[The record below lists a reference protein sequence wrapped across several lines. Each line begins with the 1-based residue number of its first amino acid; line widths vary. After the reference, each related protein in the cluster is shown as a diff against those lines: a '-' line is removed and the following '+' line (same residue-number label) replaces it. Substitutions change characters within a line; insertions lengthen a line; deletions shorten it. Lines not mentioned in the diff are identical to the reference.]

1 MVRHVPKPPT
11 ARGHPAY
18 EERRDPLAATG
29 EPLRWGVIATGKIA
43 HTVTAQLT
51 LLEDARLQ
59 AVSSRDGVRAAAF
72 ATMYGF
78 AASYA
83 DGFGRT
89 GFEALAADPDVDV
102 VYVATPHGQHHE
114 VIAPLIQ
121 ARKHVLVEK
130 AFTVNAREAADL
142 VAMARD
148 RGVFLM
154 EALWTRFL
162 PAYQAVLDALES
174 GEVGEVRY
182 VQADMGFMAE
192 GDARTRLWAPAAGG
206 GALLDLAVYPL
217 AWVVGALGF
226 PSSVSALGRLNAEG
240 VDELS
245 SLSLG
250 YPDGE
255 QAQVLVSFVSDST
268 RKARIVGTAG
278 YVETDAPLTK
288 PEGFTVTTRAG
299 QRHERVPH
307 GYEPYTF
314 QLREVTRCV
323 QEGLTESP
331 TMPLEDTLRT
341 MRLLDEVRAQLGVRL
356 PNDAVG

>member
-1 MVRHVPKPPT
+1 MVRHVAKPPT

-43 HTVTAQLT
+43 HTVTAQLS

-59 AVSSRDGVRAAAF
+59 AVSSRDAARAAAF

-83 DGFGRT
+83 DGFGCT
-89 GFEALAADPDVDV
+89 GFEALAADSDVDV
-102 VYVATPHGQHHE
+102 VYVATPHGQHRE
-114 VIAPLIQ
+114 VIWPLIE

-142 VAMARD
+142 VALARD

-162 PAYQAVLDALES
+162 PAYQAVLDVLES

-192 GDARTRLWAPAAGG
+192 SDHRTRLWAPAAGG

-226 PSSVSALGRLNAEG
+226 PSSVRALGRLNPEG

-255 QAQVLVSFVSDST
+255 QAQVVVSFVSDST
-268 RKARIVGTAG
+268 RRARVVGTAG

-288 PEGFTVTTRAG
+288 PEGFTVTVRGG
-299 QRHERVPH
+299 QRHESVPH

-341 MRLLDEVRAQLGVRL
+341 MRLLDEVRSQLGMRL
-356 PNDAVG
+356 PNDVVG